1 MHNGQQRRMS
11 RLCRDYQENEANN
24 FMLHACMTTF
34 MLDQLELSPGDI
46 SIIELQKL
54 FNVEYE
60 FASKRLNQYINMKKN
75 MAY

>member
-1 MHNGQQRRMS
+1 MNERLTKQQLWQDFCHELCHLLMHNGQQRRMS

-46 SIIELQKL
+46 
-54 FNVEYE
+54 
-60 FASKRLNQYINMKKN
+60 
-75 MAY
+75 